1 MSSTIFDDVFR
12 TMVEKMPY
20 LAVPLINEVFDTSY
34 PKNVEITQLRN
45 EHQQEKG
52 EVITDCCLKIGGK
65 LYHIECQSMDDT
77 TMAIRMI
84 EYDFAIAIENVQ
96 KEGRR
101 YRMELPRSCVLYLRS
116 GSNTPDF
123 LEVEI
128 VLYDESVLLYR
139 VPTIKLETYTKDK
152 IFEKDLLMLLPF
164 YIMRYEKDIHEISE
178 NPRLF
183 QQLLNEYEEIRRNLE
198 DELSKAGKSKW
209 YMDLNKLIIKISDY
223 ICQNEEKVRK
233 GVGDIMGGKVLE
245 LESERLER
253 IHREAM
259 AKATAEAEMRGEARG
274 EIKGEAKGEE
284 RLSALINRLILN
296 GRNAEVQLVTT
307 DKEFRQRLYKEYG
320 I

>member
-1 MSSTIFDDVFR
+1 
-12 TMVEKMPY
+12 
-20 LAVPLINEVFDTSY
+20 
-34 PKNVEITQLRN
+34 
-45 EHQQEKG
+45 
-52 EVITDCCLKIGGK
+52 
-65 LYHIECQSMDDT
+65 MDDT

-139 VPTIKLETYTKDK
+139 VPTIKLEMYTKDK

-198 DELSKAGKSKW
+198 DELSEAGKSKW

-233 GVGDIMGGKVLE
+233 GVGDIMGGMVLE

-259 AKATAEAEMRGEARG
+259 AKATAEAEIRGEARG
-274 EIKGEAKGEE
+274 EIKGEEKGEE
-284 RLSALINRLILN
+284 RLSTLINCLILD

-307 DKEFRQRLYKEYG
+307 DKETRQRLYKEYE